1 MLVEACV
8 DSIESAL
15 AAEAGGAGRL
25 ELCDDLAE
33 GGTTPSAGVIAVCRK
48 QVGIPLFVLIRARG
62 GDFLYSEAEADA
74 MVYDVGVAREL
85 GADGVVIGA
94 LRADGSLDL
103 DLTRR
108 LLEAARPMAVTFHR
122 AFDVCRDADGALE
135 ELVGLG
141 VDRVLTSGQAATAS
155 DGASAIARLVMR
167 SAGRIGILAGGGVNE
182 ENAAALIAATRVRE
196 IHVRCVSP
204 RPTPMRHRNP
214 RVTFQRSVTPDD
226 GVRMVTDAARIRRV
240 VEATSASRS
249 PRS

>member
-8 DSIESAL
+8 DSIESAR

-25 ELCDDLAE
+25 ELCDNLAE
-33 GGTTPSAGVIAVCRK
+33 GGTTPSAGVIAVCRE

-62 GDFLYSEAEADA
+62 GDFLYSEADADA
-74 MVYDVGVAREL
+74 MVCDVGVAREL
-85 GADGVVIGA
+85 GADGVVVGG

-103 DLTRR
+103 ELTRR
-108 LLEAARPMAVTFHR
+108 LVDAARPMGVTFHR
-122 AFDVCRDADGALE
+122 AFDVCRDPDEALE
-135 ELVGLG
+135 ELIAMG

-155 DGASAIARLVMR
+155 DGASTIARLVER
-167 SAGRIGILAGGGVNE
+167 AGGRIGILAGGGVNE
-182 ENAAALIAATRVRE
+182 ENAAALVAATGVRE

-204 RPTPMRHRNP
+204 RPIPMRHRNP

-226 GVRMVTDAARIRRV
+226 DVRMVTDAARIRRV
-240 VEATSASRS
+240 IDATSASRS